1 MLPAALLEDFR
12 SRPITPEATYDLEQ
26 ALPQQTRELAR
37 RLLERQLNQL
47 EPEDA
52 PRLPLRLC
60 QDGNRYRR
68 RDKHPNTI
76 GALFGPLTLERFLYE
91 PYEAGERCLHPLE
104 QRLGIVAGCATPA
117 LAERAGRA
125 AADASQ
131 REALDRLARDH
142 GMHWS
147 ADTYRKVTQELAA
160 GLALQ
165 RQPAQVEKVLGWL
178 AQAQASKGR
187 NRPVLAAGRDGIHV
201 PIRDGEYH
209 EGACATVSVFDRRG
223 RRLGTVYLGRM
234 PEPGQPTLTAPLTD
248 LLRAVLAAWEGPTP
262 RLAYVTDGG
271 WHPSDYSGGCCGR
284 WKTRGGQGSNW
295 PGSGLSTCTMPAAV

>member
-1 MLPAALLEDFR
+1 MTHSTLAALLLATPALATLLEELLPDLAACAALLEDFR
-12 SRPITPEATYDLEQ
+12 SQPITPEATYDLEQ
-26 ALPQQTRELAR
+26 RLLQCSRALAR
-37 RLLERQLNQL
+37 RLLQGQLNRL
-47 EPEDA
+47 EPQDTSQV
-52 PRLPLRLC
+52 PSRLY

-68 RDKHPNTI
+68 RAKHPNTS
-76 GALFGPLTLERFLYE
+76 ASLFGPVTLHRFLYE

-142 GMHWS
+142 DVLWS

-160 GLALQ
+160 GLAPQ
-165 RQPAQVEKVLGWL
+165 RQPAQVAKVLGWL
-178 AQAQASKGR
+178 AQAQTSKGR

-223 RRLGTVYLGRM
+223 RRLGTVYLGGLVQTRVTLPLLLVC
-234 PEPGQPTLTAPLTD
+234 PEG
-248 LLRAVLAAWEGPTP
+248 LRN
-262 RLAYVTDGG
+262 RL
-271 WHPSDYSGGCCGR
+271 P
-284 WKTRGGQGSNW
+284 
-295 PGSGLSTCTMPAAV
+295 PP